1 MSVKLEAAP
10 VRPGERTH
18 RRDAFFLAAD
28 LATFHLGMA
37 FASQNTVIPA
47 FAERLGAPNLVIGAV
62 PALMTVG
69 WTLPAIFAA
78 NHTQGLARKLPFILK
93 WTILER
99 VSYPLL
105 GVAAIWLAPRSPEA
119 TLALLLGLLLL
130 MTVIGGLLMPAWLD
144 LIGRVV
150 PTTARGRFF
159 AFANGG
165 GALLGLSGA
174 AGVGLLLDRYPF
186 PLGYGLCFLAGTA
199 CLAVSYL
206 FLALV
211 REPPG
216 GASGQRLPQ
225 LAYMRRLPGLI
236 RSNRNLPRFLTARAL
251 SVVGHMA
258 NGFFTVYALKELGAG
273 DAAVGAFTALMLAA
287 QTAGAF
293 AFGWLADRRGH
304 VLVLTLGAAASALAA
319 LAGLAARDVLTLYPV
334 FVLAGLGL
342 AAIQVS
348 GMAVG
353 MELGPDEERPTYVAI
368 NNSWVAPYALVAP
381 LAGGLMADRL
391 GYGALFA
398 TAAAFSA
405 LAAGVFALAVRDPR
419 RLPSPEPVRGSGAG
433 PGWGG

>member
-1 MSVKLEAAP
+1 VGLTLEAAP
-10 VRPGERTH
+10 PRVSERTH
-18 RRDAFFLAAD
+18 RRSAFLLAAD

-47 FAERLGAPNLVIGAV
+47 FAERLGAPNLLIGAI

-69 WTLPAIFAA
+69 WMLPSVFAA
-78 NHTQGLARKLPFILK
+78 NYTQGLARKLPFILK

-105 GVAAIWLAPRSPEA
+105 GLAAIWLAPRWPGA
-119 TLALLLGLLLL
+119 TLAVLLGLLLL
-130 MTVIGGLLMPAWLD
+130 MAVIGGLLMPAWLD

-159 AFANGG
+159 ALANGG
-165 GALLGLSGA
+165 GALLGLAGA
-174 AGVGLLLDRYPF
+174 VGVGFLLDRYPF
-186 PLGYGLCFLAGTA
+186 PLGYGLSFLAGSA
-199 CLAVSYL
+199 CLAFSYV

-211 REPPG
+211 REPPSPPL
-216 GASGQRLPQ
+216 GARLPH
-225 LAYMRRLPGLI
+225 LAYLRRLPGLI
-236 RSNRNLPRFLTARAL
+236 RANRNLGRFLAARAL
-251 SVVGHMA
+251 AVAGQMA

-273 DAAVGAFTALMLAA
+273 DAAVGIFTALMLAA

-304 VLVLTLGAAASALAA
+304 VLGLTLGAAASGLAA
-319 LAGLAARDVLTLYPV
+319 LAALAARDVLTLYPV
-334 FVLAGLGL
+334 FVVAGLSL
-342 AAIQVS
+342 AATQVS

-353 MELGPDEERPTYVAI
+353 MELGPDDERPTYVAI

-381 LAGGLMADRL
+381 LAGGLMADQL
-391 GYGALFA
+391 GYPVLFV

-405 LAAGVFALAVRDPR
+405 VAALVFALAVRDPR
-419 RLPSPEPVRGSGAG
+419 RLVQPRPTLVP
-433 PGWGG
+433 